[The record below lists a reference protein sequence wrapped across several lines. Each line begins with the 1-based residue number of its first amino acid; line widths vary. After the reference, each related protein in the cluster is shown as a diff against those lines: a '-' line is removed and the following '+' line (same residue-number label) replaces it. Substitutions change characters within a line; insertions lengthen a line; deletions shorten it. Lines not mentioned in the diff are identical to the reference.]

1 MAEPIMNAQCMLSQ
15 DGLLLNLRNGLASEY
30 RAKELC
36 EVLLKFL
43 SDPVDQQVIA
53 KIVDDEIRHI
63 KLTEQLISIVE
74 NEYTSQAV

>member
-1 MAEPIMNAQCMLSQ
+1 MLSQ

-36 EVLLKFL
+36 QELLKFL

-74 NEYTSQAV
+74 TEYAG

>member
-1 MAEPIMNAQCMLSQ
+1 MLSQ

-36 EVLLKFL
+36 QELLKFL

-74 NEYTSQAV
+74 TEYAGQID